1 MLISIQ
7 YSMRMSSPSF
17 MAPTATME
25 AGHRSRSSKI
35 QGRRRSRDTIQP
47 ATAQKNCGEVEMRMS
62 GRRWNM
68 AAMPP
73 VTMKET

>member
-1 MLISIQ
+1 
-7 YSMRMSSPSF
+7 
-17 MAPTATME
+17 ME